1 MTIKE
6 VSEKY
11 NISEDT
17 LRFYEKVGIIRPVTR
32 KNGRRVYGEKEL
44 SNIEFVVCM
53 RSAGIPVDV
62 LEKYI
67 KLFDQG
73 EETAGQRRQLLID
86 QREILKKKINDMNKA
101 LEKLTYKIDVYY
113 EHILKREKELL
124 GGENHEKTNS
134 RKR

>member
-32 KNGRRVYGEKEL
+32 KNSRRVYGEKEL

-124 GGENHEKTNS
+124 G
-134 RKR
+134 